1 VSGSTP
7 LGTPDTP
14 NAAVEPKPA
23 WWLWLLL
30 GAALVVITLIIVL
43 VAIQLPSGG
52 TSPVGSPG
60 PTGTPSPRDTAEPS
74 GDPTPVPQATA
85 NPIPIDEPGTIEPG
99 VTASIDTIEAVQ
111 GEAKGPG
118 EVAGPAIR
126 FRVSISN
133 TTSAAIDLG
142 ATVVTVD
149 YGTDRT
155 PALEL
160 FEPGAS
166 PLPSSVDPG
175 ATATAVYIFTVP
187 VDQRGLVHI
196 TVDYTVGVAP
206 LEFTGPVPAS

>member
-1 VSGSTP
+1 MSGSTP
-7 LGTPDTP
+7 LGSPD
-14 NAAVEPKPA
+14 AEPKPA

-30 GAALVVITLIIVL
+30 GGALVVITLIVVL

-52 TSPVGSPG
+52 SAGDSPG
-60 PTGTPSPRDTAEPS
+60 PTDSPTPGTTSTPS
-74 GDPTPVPQATA
+74 GDPTPVAHAT
-85 NPIPIDEPGTIEPG
+85 PSPVPIDEPATIEPG

-111 GEAKGPG
+111 GEARGPG

-126 FRVSISN
+126 FRVSITNS
-133 TTSAAIDLG
+133 TSAAIDLG

-149 YGTDRT
+149 YGAERT

-160 FEPGAS
+160 FQPGAS
-166 PLPSSVDPG
+166 PLPASAEPG

-196 TVDYTVGVAP
+196 TVDYTVGVPP
-206 LEFTGPVPAS
+206 LEFSGAVPAS

>member
-1 VSGSTP
+1 VSGSSP
-7 LGTPDTP
+7 LGNPE
-14 NAAVEPKPA
+14 AAAKPA

-30 GAALVVITLIIVL
+30 GGALVVITLIIVL

-52 TSPVGSPG
+52 TAPVGA
-60 PTGTPSPRDTAEPS
+60 PSPSGKPTPNSTSTPS
-74 GDPTPVPQATA
+74 GDPTPVPSAT
-85 NPIPIDEPGTIEPG
+85 PSPVPIDEPATITPG

-126 FRVSISN
+126 FRVSIANS
-133 TTSAAIDLG
+133 TSKAIDLG

-149 YGTDRT
+149 YGADRT

-166 PLPSSVDPG
+166 PLPNSVEPG
-175 ATATAVYIFTVP
+175 ATATAVYIFTIP

-196 TVDYTVGVAP
+196 TVDYTVGVPP
-206 LEFTGPVPAS
+206 LEFTGPVPTS

>member
-1 VSGSTP
+1 VSGSSP
-7 LGTPDTP
+7 LGNPDAET
-14 NAAVEPKPA
+14 KPA

-30 GAALVVITLIIVL
+30 GGALVVITLIVVL

-52 TSPVGSPG
+52 SAGGSPD
-60 PTGTPSPRDTAEPS
+60 PTGTPSPGTTSVPS
-74 GDPTPVPQATA
+74 GDPTPVPQASA
-85 NPIPIDEPGTIEPG
+85 SPVPIDEPGTIEPG

-126 FRVSISN
+126 FQVSITNS
-133 TTSAAIDLG
+133 TSAAIDLG
-142 ATVVTVD
+142 STVVTVD
-149 YGTDRT
+149 YGTERT

-166 PLPSSVDPG
+166 PLPASAAAG

-196 TVDYTVGVAP
+196 TVDYTVGVPP

>member
-1 VSGSTP
+1 MSGSTP
-7 LGTPDTP
+7 LGSPD
-14 NAAVEPKPA
+14 AEPKPA

-30 GAALVVITLIIVL
+30 GDALVVITLIIVL
-43 VAIQLPSGG
+43 VALQLPSGG
-52 TSPVGSPG
+52 TAGETPDPSDSPAPG
-60 PTGTPSPRDTAEPS
+60 TTSVPS
-74 GDPTPVPQATA
+74 GDPTPVPQATPS
-85 NPIPIDEPGTIEPG
+85 PIAIDEPGTIEPG

-126 FRVSISN
+126 FRVSIAN
-133 TTSAAIDLG
+133 DTAAAIDLG

-155 PALEL
+155 PALQL

-166 PLPSSVDPG
+166 ALPTSAAPG
-175 ATATAVYIFTVP
+175 ETATAVYVFTIP

-196 TVDYTVGVAP
+196 TVDYSVGVPP
-206 LEFTGPVPAS
+206 LEFTGAVPAG

>member
-7 LGTPDTP
+7 LGTPD
-14 NAAVEPKPA
+14 AEPKPA
-23 WWLWLLL
+23 WWAWLLL
-30 GAALVVITLIIVL
+30 GAALVVITLIVVL

-52 TSPVGSPG
+52 TPVGAPGPSHSPSPG
-60 PTGTPSPRDTAEPS
+60 STPTPT
-74 GDPTPVPQATA
+74 GDPTPVPQAT
-85 NPIPIDEPGTIEPG
+85 PSPVPIDEPGTIQPG

-111 GEAKGPG
+111 GQAKGPG

-133 TTSAAIDLG
+133 ATKAAIDLG

-149 YGTDRT
+149 YGADRI

-166 PLPSSVDPG
+166 PLPASVEPG

-187 VDQRGLVHI
+187 IDQRGLVHI
-196 TVDYTVGVAP
+196 TVDYTVGVPP
-206 LEFTGPVPAS
+206 LEFTGPVPAA

>member
-1 VSGSTP
+1 MSGSTP
-7 LGTPDTP
+7 LATPDAP
-14 NAAVEPKPA
+14 DAEPKHA

-52 TSPVGSPG
+52 STPVGA
-60 PTGTPSPRDTAEPS
+60 PSPTDKPTPGSTSTPS
-74 GDPTPVPQATA
+74 GDPTPVPQAT
-85 NPIPIDEPGTIEPG
+85 PSPVPIDEPGTIEPG

-149 YGTDRT
+149 YGADRT
-155 PALEL
+155 PALQL

-166 PLPSSVDPG
+166 PLAVSADPG
-175 ATATAVYIFTVP
+175 ATVTAVYIFTVP

-196 TVDYTVGVAP
+196 TVDYTVGVPP
-206 LEFTGPVPAS
+206 LDFTGAVPAA